1 MKQLTLSQQYAV
13 LALDGQTVGYSSA
26 AKGAALRCLKAAK
39 VLETEGAL
47 ACSPAEVEKKL
58 QKAVAA
64 ARKLRKREAAQLER
78 SAAASLKEA
87 GLLEEIPDLLGCD
100 INYDTSGVSLKAYR
114 CREEDYLGIREGL
127 RAEILEPGDITR
139 ECAVLLWLLRESGCI
154 HDCFS
159 VKEQQTLQER
169 MTGLAAGD
177 AFCRL
182 LWEKECHSPWQL
194 FALRFLREKHNLFRN
209 PYLEGVNLVFPFLE
223 RRNAIFID
231 FSILGTDVKER
242 RAATVAFL
250 RERGH
255 RVEEVKSGTETLL
268 KVENAYYRIFPGARL
283 VYKLPVQ
290 GVNLVPVYW

>member
-1 MKQLTLSQQYAV
+1 MKQLTLPQQYAV
-13 LALDGQTVGYSSA
+13 LALDGQMVGYSSV
-26 AKGAALRCLKAAK
+26 AKGAALRCLKAAQ
-39 VLETEGAL
+39 VLEEKSAL
-47 ACSPAEVEKKL
+47 ACSPAEWEKQL
-58 QKAVAA
+58 QKAAAA
-64 ARKLRKREAAQLER
+64 ARKLKRKAAAQLEA
-78 SAAASLKEA
+78 SVAASLRDA

-100 INYDTSGVSLKAYR
+100 INYYTSGVSLKAYR

-127 RAEILEPGDITR
+127 RAEILEPGEITR

-159 VKEQQTLQER
+159 TKEQQTLQER
-169 MTGLAAGD
+169 MTSLAAGD
-177 AFCRL
+177 EFCRL
-182 LWEKECHSPWQL
+182 LWETECHSPWQL
-194 FALRFLREKHNLFRN
+194 FALRFLQKKHNLFRN

-223 RRNAIFID
+223 RRKAIFID
-231 FSILGTDVKER
+231 FSLLGTDVAER

-250 RERGH
+250 REQGH

-268 KVENAYYRIFPGARL
+268 KVENTYYRIFPGARR

>member
-13 LALDGQTVGYSSA
+13 LALDGQMVGYSSV
-26 AKGAALRCLKAAK
+26 AKGAVLRCLKAAQ
-39 VLETEGAL
+39 VLEEKNAL
-47 ACSPAEVEKKL
+47 ACSPAELEKNL
-58 QKAVAA
+58 QKAVTA
-64 ARKLRKREAAQLER
+64 ARKLKRKAAAQLEG
-78 SAAASLKEA
+78 SVAASLRDA

-100 INYDTSGVSLKAYR
+100 INYYTSGVSLKAYR

-127 RAEILEPGDITR
+127 RAEILEPGEITR

-159 VKEQQTLQER
+159 AKEQQTLQER
-169 MTGLAAGD
+169 MTSLAAGD
-177 AFCRL
+177 GFCRL
-182 LWEKECHSPWQL
+182 LWETECHSPWQL
-194 FALRFLREKHNLFRN
+194 FALRFLQKKHNLFRN

-223 RRNAIFID
+223 RRKAIFID
-231 FSILGTDVKER
+231 FSLLGTDVAER

-250 RERGH
+250 REQGH

-268 KVENAYYRIFPGARL
+268 KVENAYYRIFPGARR

>member
-1 MKQLTLSQQYAV
+1 MKQLTLPQQYAV
-13 LALDGQTVGYSSA
+13 LALDGQMVGYSSV
-26 AKGAALRCLKAAK
+26 AKGAALRCLKAAQ
-39 VLETEGAL
+39 VLEEKNAL
-47 ACSPAEVEKKL
+47 ACSPAEWEKQL
-58 QKAVAA
+58 QKAAAA
-64 ARKLRKREAAQLER
+64 ARKLKRKAAAQLEG
-78 SAAASLKEA
+78 SVAASLRDA

-100 INYDTSGVSLKAYR
+100 INYYTSGVSLKAYR

-127 RAEILEPGDITR
+127 RAEILESGEITR

-159 VKEQQTLQER
+159 TKEQQTLQER
-169 MTGLAAGD
+169 MTSLAAGD
-177 AFCRL
+177 GFCRL
-182 LWEKECHSPWQL
+182 LWETECHSPWQL
-194 FALRFLREKHNLFRN
+194 FALRFLQKKHNLFRN

-223 RRNAIFID
+223 RRKAIFID
-231 FSILGTDVKER
+231 FSLLGTDVAER

-250 RERGH
+250 REQGH

-268 KVENAYYRIFPGARL
+268 KVENAYYRIFPGARR

>member
-1 MKQLTLSQQYAV
+1 MKQLTLPQQYAV
-13 LALDGQTVGYSSA
+13 LALDGQMVGYSSV
-26 AKGAALRCLKAAK
+26 AKGAALRCLKAAQI
-39 VLETEGAL
+39 LEEKNTL
-47 ACSPAEVEKKL
+47 ACSPAELEKNL

-64 ARKLRKREAAQLER
+64 ARKLKRKAAAQLEG
-78 SAAASLKEA
+78 SVAASLRDA

-100 INYDTSGVSLKAYR
+100 INYYTSGVSLKAYR

-127 RAEILEPGDITR
+127 RAEILEPGEITR

-159 VKEQQTLQER
+159 TKEQQTLQER
-169 MTGLAAGD
+169 MTSLAAGD
-177 AFCRL
+177 GFCRL
-182 LWEKECHSPWQL
+182 LWETECHSPWQL
-194 FALRFLREKHNLFRN
+194 FALRFLQKKHNLFRN

-223 RRNAIFID
+223 RRKAIFID
-231 FSILGTDVKER
+231 FSLLGTDVAER

-250 RERGH
+250 REQGH

-268 KVENAYYRIFPGARL
+268 KVENAYYRIFPGARR

>member
-13 LALDGQTVGYSSA
+13 LALDGQMVGYSSV
-26 AKGAALRCLKAAK
+26 AKGAVLRCLKAAQ
-39 VLETEGAL
+39 VLEEKNAL
-47 ACSPAEVEKKL
+47 ACSPAELEKNL
-58 QKAVAA
+58 QKAVTA
-64 ARKLRKREAAQLER
+64 ARKLKRKAAAQLEG
-78 SAAASLKEA
+78 SVAASLRDA

-100 INYDTSGVSLKAYR
+100 INYYTSGVSLKAYR
-114 CREEDYLGIREGL
+114 CREEEYLGIREGL
-127 RAEILEPGDITR
+127 RAEILEPGEITR

-159 VKEQQTLQER
+159 AKEQQALQER
-169 MTGLAAGD
+169 MTSLAAGD
-177 AFCRL
+177 GFCRL
-182 LWEKECHSPWQL
+182 LWETECHSPWQL
-194 FALRFLREKHNLFRN
+194 FALRFLQKKHNLFRN

-223 RRNAIFID
+223 RRKAIFID
-231 FSILGTDVKER
+231 FSLLGTDVAER

-250 RERGH
+250 REQGH

-268 KVENAYYRIFPGARL
+268 KVENAYYRIFPGARR